1 MFLFIH
7 YHINSYI
14 FSAKYRK
21 NKISNLVE
29 NHKHRTVKS
38 KLYNLYK
45 KINVM
50 IILKILNMATIAMNK
65 WKIKMD
71 ELWKDKHQS

>member
-14 FSAKYRK
+14 FSTKYRK
-21 NKISNLVE
+21 NTIPNLVE
-29 NHKHRTVKS
+29 NHKPRTVKS
-38 KLYNLYK
+38 KWYDLYK
-45 KINVM
+45 MINFM
-50 IILKILNMATIAMNK
+50 IILEIMNMATIAMNK

-71 ELWKDKHQS
+71 ELWKDKR